1 MTEKA
6 KEREDKAQN
15 LEKKKEEKRMRGQM
29 EGTSRD
35 SPPIKS
41 VGGQFVGIGKKD
53 KPTVKIDKK
62 LTLKKE
68 IEVFKEEDYEESEAE
83 SNNKRKK

>member
-41 VGGQFVGIGKKD
+41 VGG
-53 KPTVKIDKK
+53 
-62 LTLKKE
+62 
-68 IEVFKEEDYEESEAE
+68 
-83 SNNKRKK
+83 